1 MVLKKVMIEK
11 TELKITSPAFK
22 NDGEI
27 PPKYTC
33 DGEGVNPALHINNI
47 PEGAKTLALIVEDPD
62 APNGT
67 FDHWV
72 VWNID
77 PVTTINEHSLPGTS
91 GDNSAGKSGYH
102 PPCPPSGS
110 HRYNFK
116 VYALNAAL
124 DLLAGTSKKGLELA
138 MKGHIMGEGSL
149 TGRYERKK

>member
-1 MVLKKVMIEK
+1 MLEK

-27 PPKYTC
+27 PSKYTC

-47 PEGAKTLALIVEDPD
+47 PEGAETLALIVEDPD

-77 PVTTINEHSLPGTS
+77 PVTTIHEHSLPGTS

-110 HRYNFK
+110 HRYIFK

-124 DLLAGTSKKGLELA
+124 DLLAGTSKKGLQLA
-138 MKGHIMGEGSL
+138 MEGHIMGEGSL